1 MIARYPTKIARCK
14 VQGARYLTH
23 PAHLTTDSC
32 TGLESIDLFI
42 IGVFKF
48 FYTGQLCVPSIDSF
62 ERCFGNNVGKKA
74 GAQVY
79 TCTTVK
85 LPLTTAFLNT

>member
-1 MIARYPTKIARCK
+1 MIYFLLI
-14 VQGARYLTH
+14 YL
-23 PAHLTTDSC
+23 
-32 TGLESIDLFI
+32 LEFL
-42 IGVFKF
+42 F
-48 FYTGQLCVPSIDSF
+48 FYTGQLCVNLVHVPSIDIDSF